1 MLSLAEVDRV
11 RVTTVV
17 DNYIDVL
24 RQDEKVARRFSP
36 FVARQMPDLRAEHGL
51 AHYVEVTRG
60 ESTVRIAFDFGPSE
74 TALTHNFRVLGLDP
88 GAIDALALSH
98 GHWDHFGGLGGF
110 LRTYRRAMKKDL
122 TFYGGEDH
130 FLTRWTQ
137 RGADRVCLGRL
148 HRDEIERYDVRVE
161 SVRAPLLIADGVL
174 LSGEMHEQEAFE
186 PIPDNL
192 RVERDGAVVPDS
204 FIGEQTL
211 ITHVK
216 GRGLVILTNAVNGM
230 LMTEIARAFDAEY
243 GTNLTPPRMEKRA
256 ILAHADSLDAYI
268 GRYLLTATPDSVF
281 LEIRRDGTTLY
292 GKNSQ
297 TRLERPLIPQAMDS
311 FFDRETGSDWIFE
324 RNPTSRRAEALLRV
338 VGTQRTRTVRLN

>member
-36 FVARQMPDLRAEHGL
+36 FVARQIPDLRAEHGL
-51 AHYVEVTRG
+51 AHYVEITRG

-122 TFYGGEDH
+122 TLYGGEDH
-130 FLTRWTQ
+130 FLPRWTQ
-137 RGADRVCLGRL
+137 RGTDRVSLGRL

-161 SVRAPLLIADGVL
+161 SVRAPLLVADGVL

-211 ITHVK
+211 IAHVK
-216 GRGLVILTNAVNGM
+216 GRGLIIVTSCSHRGIVGICRHAARITGVPKVHAVIGGFHLSG
-230 LMTEIARAFDAEY
+230 LKE
-243 GTNLTPPRMEKRA
+243 
-256 ILAHADSLDAYI
+256 
-268 GRYLLTATPDSVF
+268 
-281 LEIRRDGTTLY
+281 
-292 GKNSQ
+292 
-297 TRLERPLIPQAMDS
+297 ERV
-311 FFDRETGSDWIFE
+311 T
-324 RNPTSRRAEALLRV
+324 RV
-338 VGTQRTRTVRLN
+338 VDAFRDLEVDWVVPQHCTGLEAMATMLHRLPAEMVPSSVGSTFTFGK

>member
-1 MLSLAEVDRV
+1 MPSLTEVDRV

-24 RQDEKVARRFSP
+24 RQDEKVARRFST

-74 TALTHNFRVLGLDP
+74 TALTHNFRVLGLDA
-88 GAIDALALSH
+88 GAIDVLALSH

-122 TFYGGEDH
+122 IFYGGEDH
-130 FLTRWTQ
+130 FLSRWTQ
-137 RGADRVCLGRL
+137 RGTDRVSLGRL

-161 SVRAPLLIADGVL
+161 SVRAPLLVADGVL

-192 RVERDGAVVPDS
+192 KVERDGAVVPDS

-211 ITHVK
+211 IAHVK
-216 GRGLVILTNAVNGM
+216 GRGLVVVTSCSHRGIVGICRHAARITGVPKVHAVIGGFHLSGLKEERVTRVVDAFRDLEVDWIVPQHCTGLEAMATM
-230 LMTEIARAFDAEY
+230 LHRLPAEMVPSSV
-243 GTNLTPPRMEKRA
+243 G
-256 ILAHADSLDAYI
+256 
-268 GRYLLTATPDSVF
+268 SVF
-281 LEIRRDGTTLY
+281 TF
-292 GKNSQ
+292 GK
-297 TRLERPLIPQAMDS
+297 
-311 FFDRETGSDWIFE
+311 
-324 RNPTSRRAEALLRV
+324 
-338 VGTQRTRTVRLN
+338 